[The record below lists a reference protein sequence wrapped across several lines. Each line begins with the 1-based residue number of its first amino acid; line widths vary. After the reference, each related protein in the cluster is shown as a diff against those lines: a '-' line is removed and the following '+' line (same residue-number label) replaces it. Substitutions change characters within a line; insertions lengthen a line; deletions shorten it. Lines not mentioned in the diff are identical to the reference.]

1 MNGIINITDKN
12 KILNDENLMWVP
24 DHYERK
30 ENSMII
36 CAAIKDTRT
45 GAIFGGIRH
54 GDIYSA
60 MHDAGITPPCAAAIE
75 GFLDEKNNF
84 YDRYVAC
91 EIAMTNGQLSATTR
105 QHKRDTG
112 EKELFSEDLY

>member
-1 MNGIINITDKN
+1 
-12 KILNDENLMWVP
+12 
-24 DHYERK
+24 
-30 ENSMII
+30 MII

-45 GAIFGGIRH
+45 GAVFGGIRH

-60 MHDAGITPPCAAAIE
+60 MHGAGITPPREAAIK

-84 YDRYVAC
+84 YNRYEAYN
-91 EIAMTNGQLSATTR
+91 IAMTNGQLSAATR

-112 EKELFSEDLY
+112 ERELFSEDLY